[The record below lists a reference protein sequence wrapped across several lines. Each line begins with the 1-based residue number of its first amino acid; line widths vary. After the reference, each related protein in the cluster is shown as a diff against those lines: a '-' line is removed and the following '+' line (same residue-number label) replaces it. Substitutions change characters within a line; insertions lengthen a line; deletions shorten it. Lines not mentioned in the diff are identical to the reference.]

1 MKSECSYHIPCFQW
15 STRKKSTYIH
25 WTENTHNSWFHY
37 LEYWY
42 WQRSNLMFDFLLW
55 KVRISYIVV
64 MVKDSETSW
73 GFIIWTCTFSYR
85 LCFKVQFSVLRKP
98 FDQLI
103 QMGKM
108 VCSTDSLIS
117 YPLEGSLKLP
127 NSISPAHTLEIC
139 LFKRTHLNAK
149 QQ

>member
-1 MKSECSYHIPCFQW
+1 
-15 STRKKSTYIH
+15 
-25 WTENTHNSWFHY
+25 
-37 LEYWY
+37 
-42 WQRSNLMFDFLLW
+42 MFDFMLW
-55 KVRISYIVV
+55 KVRINYIVV
-64 MVKDSETSW
+64 MVKDTETLG
-73 GFIIWTCTFSYR
+73 GFRIQTCTFSYY

-108 VCSTDSLIS
+108 VCSPDLVIS

-127 NSISPAHTLEIC
+127 NSISLAHTLEIS

-149 QQ
+149 QH